1 MPGGR
6 VTASSRVF
14 VIGPYV
20 ANGGM
25 FMAYHLGRILSR
37 DFGLRVFAVTARG
50 ETPDASPF
58 DYDPVFE
65 SVNLEQM
72 ARMAKANDVVI
83 ANPSFSR
90 FNLGLTSP
98 ALKIMY
104 VQHFNTF
111 RTLDLGFDHYVSVS
125 EVVRDFLSTVWG
137 VETPIIAP
145 FVDVGVVPAPPWAER
160 PAGSIAIA
168 RKGDMRQQL
177 LILDRLRRAIAPRL
191 PHIQLDGVLARASRR
206 EFLGRIG
213 AARHLLSLSVAEGF
227 GLAPL
232 EAMAL
237 GTTVIGFDALGGRDY
252 MRPGVNCEAAAY
264 PDIDGLAAGLV
275 QALGN
280 PAHAEA
286 LARAGQATAAEYSYE
301 RFRLAWRTAFAG
313 WFGWS

>member
-1 MPGGR
+1 MPGSR

-25 FMAYHLGRILSR
+25 FMAYQLSRILHR
-37 DFGLRVFAVTARG
+37 DFGLRVFAVTARQ
-50 ETPDASPF
+50 ETPDVSPF

-65 SVNLEQM
+65 SVSLEQM
-72 ARMAKANDVVI
+72 SAMATAGDVVI

-90 FNLGLTSP
+90 LNLGLTSP
-98 ALKIMY
+98 ALKVMY
-104 VQHFNTF
+104 AQSFNTF

-125 EVVRDFLSTVWG
+125 EVVRGFLSTVWG
-137 VETPIIAP
+137 VETPIIPP
-145 FVDVGVVPAPPWAER
+145 FVDVGGAPPAPWTER
-160 PAGSIAIA
+160 PSGSIAVVC
-168 RKGDMRQQL
+168 KGDMRQQL
-177 LILDRLRRAIAPRL
+177 LILDRLRRAVAPRL
-191 PHIQLDGVLARASRR
+191 PQVRLDSILEPAPRR
-206 EFLGRIG
+206 DFLGRIG

-237 GTTVIGFDALGGRDY
+237 GTAVVGFDALGGRDY
-252 MRPGVNCEAAAY
+252 MRPGVNCEAATY
-264 PDIDGLAAGLV
+264 PDIDGVAAGLIR
-275 QALGN
+275 LLEE

-286 LARAGQATAAEYSYE
+286 LARAGQTTAAAYSYT
-301 RFRLAWRTAFAG
+301 RFRSAWRDAFAG